1 MRYGGFV
8 SKKFEKIKSACKEL
22 GYKGRGGYDVIF
34 SVLKMTFPVDCGQS
48 LRRAKV

>member
-1 MRYGGFV
+1 MEDLSVRNLRRLRVHAKNYV
-8 SKKFEKIKSACKEL
+8 IKE
-22 GYKGRGGYDVIF
+22 GGGYDVIF